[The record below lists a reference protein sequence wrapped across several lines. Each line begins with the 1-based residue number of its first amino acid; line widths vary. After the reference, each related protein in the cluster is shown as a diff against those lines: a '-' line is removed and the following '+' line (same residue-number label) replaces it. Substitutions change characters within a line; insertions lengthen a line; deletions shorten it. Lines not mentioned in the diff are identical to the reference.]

1 MAYHK
6 AIDRGVQGVVDTYL
20 SSRPQKNWAWE
31 SYTAAYQDVRGSR
44 GVGHLL
50 ERSMTERAISSS

>member
-1 MAYHK
+1 VAYHR
-6 AIDRGVQGVVDTYL
+6 AIDLGVQGVVDTYF
-20 SSRPQKNWAWE
+20 SSRPQENWTWE
-31 SYTAAYQDVRGSR
+31 SYTAAYQDGRGSR